1 MCRGFE
7 VKVRLSCLWV
17 LPVLLFAG
25 PVTADE
31 RLGHNGI
38 DKVYHPYVQ
47 PLEREIEWRSIYQ
60 WADDPREDG
69 IWRQRLGFGT
79 SVSDRLF
86 LEGYAIGNKTPAS
99 GFRIKEFEV
108 EALLQLTEQGEY
120 GADWGMLIEVN
131 RSREKSLT
139 EVESVLLVEKEL
151 AGRFVG
157 TANLGL
163 EYEFGSDV
171 DNEFDVNFSGQLR
184 YRLSERLEPSLELY
198 KDEFTF
204 ATGPVLQGLERFTA
218 NRKLHWEFGVF
229 LPLNDSTPDA
239 TVRALLE
246 FEF

>member
-1 MCRGFE
+1 
-7 VKVRLSCLWV
+7 V
-17 LPVLLFAG
+17 LPVLFAAV
-25 PVTADE
+25 PAIADE

-69 IWRQRLGFGT
+69 IWRQRLGFGA

-86 LEGYAIGNKTPAS
+86 LEGYAIGNRTPVS
-99 GFRIKEFEV
+99 GFSVEEFEI

-120 GADWGMLIEVN
+120 AADWGVLFEVN
-131 RSREKSLT
+131 QAREKSLT
-139 EVESVLLVEKEL
+139 EVAGVLLVEKEL

-171 DNEFDVNFSGQLR
+171 DNEFDVNFWGKLR
-184 YRLSERLEPSLELY
+184 YRLSEKLEPSLELY

-204 ATGPVLQGLERFTA
+204 ATGPVLQGLERFA
-218 NRKLHWEFGVF
+218 GSRKLHWEFGVF